1 MWKETRW
8 HCKGLLTL
16 KLCTTLMAKLH
27 ITLMQSNDNW
37 PHRRVATTS
46 STSTSNTLLPGVMNQ
61 SDLLELD
68 DFTLQKVIGSKSK
81 VWGASPFWIGL
92 LVVQGKAWDYW
103 GWYHNQKFT
112 RQTKTGTKYTEKP
125 APPPPNVPGSTH
137 LHPQRLPGALSKS
150 LSPKQGEKTKQNKV
164 LYIFSELVS
173 QNHTRSYSNKPTR
186 NERWQ
191 ELQEDLHKQQW
202 TCTKRLCNAN
212 PVETAEKLDGQ
223 DFWTK
228 KPRLVLSKNL
238 KIKTILTNPTCFDR
252 RKGPATESSCF
263 TTTTTH
269 KTPEDLTWLLLPV
282 FYLISQCLLELQ
294 GKSNLG
300 KTMANPADD
309 GEEPAAHRLA
319 FQYKQSKITSVP
331 EHKQDGKVIPQQTLI
346 TTYIVFHTIF
356 VPEGQYQAALQL
368 RFLNTAW

>member
-1 MWKETRW
+1 MPQTRR
-8 HCKGLLTL
+8 K
-16 KLCTTLMAKLH
+16 
-27 ITLMQSNDNW
+27 N
-37 PHRRVATTS
+37 
-46 STSTSNTLLPGVMNQ
+46 
-61 SDLLELD
+61 
-68 DFTLQKVIGSKSK
+68 
-81 VWGASPFWIGL
+81 
-92 LVVQGKAWDYW
+92 
-103 GWYHNQKFT
+103 
-112 RQTKTGTKYTEKP
+112 KTE
-125 APPPPNVPGSTH
+125 H
-137 LHPQRLPGALSKS
+137 
-150 LSPKQGEKTKQNKV
+150 KV

-173 QNHTRSYSNKPTR
+173 QNHTRYYSNKPTH

-252 RKGPATESSCF
+252 KKGQQQNQPGSQQQQQKP
-263 TTTTTH
+263 H

-282 FYLISQCLLELQ
+282 FHLISQCLLELQ

-300 KTMANPADD
+300 KTTVKPADD

-356 VPEGQYQAALQL
+356 VPEVQYQAALQL